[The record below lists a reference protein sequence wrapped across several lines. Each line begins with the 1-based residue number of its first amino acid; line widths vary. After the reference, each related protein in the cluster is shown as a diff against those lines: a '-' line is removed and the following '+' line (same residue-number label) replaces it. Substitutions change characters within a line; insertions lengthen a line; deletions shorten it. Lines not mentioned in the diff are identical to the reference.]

1 MKKLALLLVLGAL
14 AVSCTNQKVVQYN
27 TDRLDKIEVYLKENK
42 FVKPTENLEKLQE
55 EGKIEVSK
63 EYLPLEKEA
72 EQWFKDKQQVPQEQ
86 TQEQQQ

>member
-1 MKKLALLLVLGAL
+1 MTKLALLLVLGAL
-14 AVSCTNQKVVQYN
+14 AASCTNQKVVQYN

-42 FVKPTENLEKLQE
+42 FVKPIENLEKLQE

-72 EQWFKDKQQVPQEQ
+72 GQWFKDKQQVPQEQ

>member
-14 AVSCTNQKVVQYN
+14 AASCTNQKVVQYN

-42 FVKPTENLEKLQE
+42 FVKPTE

-72 EQWFKDKQQVPQEQ
+72 EQWFKDKQQ
-86 TQEQQQ
+86 